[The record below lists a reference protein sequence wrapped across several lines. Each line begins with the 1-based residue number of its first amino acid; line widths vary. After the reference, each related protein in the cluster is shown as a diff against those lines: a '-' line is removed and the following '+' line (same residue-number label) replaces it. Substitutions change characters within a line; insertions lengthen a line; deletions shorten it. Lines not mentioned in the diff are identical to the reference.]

1 MGKKPINSD
10 YSVLKE
16 KIKTNPKVP
25 KFKVH
30 DRVRIYKNIYKN
42 IFGKS
47 YTENW
52 SREIFL
58 IDSVLKS
65 NPWTY
70 KLKDLNRKKNRKFYE
85 KELLQ
90 SIL

>member
-1 MGKKPINSD
+1 M
-10 YSVLKE
+10 KE

-30 DRVRIYKNIYKN
+30 DRVRIYKNIYNN

-58 IDSVLKS
+58 IDSVLKN

-70 KLKDLNRKKNRKFYE
+70 KLKDLNGKKNRKF
-85 KELLQ
+85 L
-90 SIL
+90 